1 MKSKQQSSEASHQ
14 YGFLIW
20 FHQKFPGVLIYHCP
34 NGEKRSIKTA
44 VRLKKMGVVAGIP
57 DLFIPAWNL
66 YIEMKR
72 EKGGV
77 VSEAQE
83 KIMTYL
89 TRHGYVCLVCHG
101 ATDASR
107 KVLKFLEAREKKSVD
122 TPKSW
127 IYE

>member
-1 MKSKQQSSEASHQ
+1 MRTKTTSSEASHQ

-57 DLFIPAWNL
+57 DLFIPAWML
-66 YIEMKR
+66 YIELKR
-72 EKGGV
+72 EKGSV
-77 VSEAQE
+77 VSEAQK

-89 TRHGYVCLVCHG
+89 QRVGYTCLVCHG
-101 ATDASR
+101 ATEASI
-107 KVLKFLEAREKKSVD
+107 KVLKFLEERNK
-122 TPKSW
+122 
-127 IYE
+127 